1 MASATACE
9 CVHKAVKEWSEWV
22 NKWVTGRSASASAS
36 VKWMQWIMYELLCT
50 YTTRASEME
59 RDLHM
64 YTGNNYSNKQ
74 LGYTRIYNAHSHTDT
89 LTGTQTIIR
98 IVETF
103 PLSYL
108 VQTHFKYLIIG
119 CCFFFLFL
127 FLCSTIQQP
136 LSLSVIQIICS
147 LAILNALARQTNNSC
162 SLFSRTNVWFN
173 YWLCM
178 VLFNGALKCT
188 FSMAIAL

>member
-1 MASATACE
+1 MQVRVRVLNE
-9 CVHKAVKEWSEWV
+9 CNELCMNYCAHTQRERARWSETYMCTQV
-22 NKWVTGRSASASAS
+22 TTTRTNSWVTLAFT
-36 VKWMQWIMYELLCT
+36 MHT
-50 YTTRASEME
+50 HT
-59 RDLHM
+59 
-64 YTGNNYSNKQ
+64 
-74 LGYTRIYNAHSHTDT
+74 HTDT

-127 FLCSTIQQP
+127 FLCYTIQQP

-178 VLFNGALKCT
+178 VLFNGALKCA